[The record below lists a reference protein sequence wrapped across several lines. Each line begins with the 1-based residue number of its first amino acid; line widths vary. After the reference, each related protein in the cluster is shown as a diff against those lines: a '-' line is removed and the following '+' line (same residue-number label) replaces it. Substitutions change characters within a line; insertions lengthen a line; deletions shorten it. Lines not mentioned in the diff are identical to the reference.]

1 MKALSRATLVALLYV
16 VTAGAWIHFSGDFAL
31 DASHTREELE
41 AYERMKGLGFVVVTG
56 LGLFVTTFFVMR
68 RLIADGEEAARDRE
82 ALMSA
87 ERQALAGLFVGSIT
101 HDANNV
107 ATVVLSALELL
118 DEQPLDAEG
127 RSAVHDA
134 QHAMA
139 RLVALFKDLKGLGRR
154 RGSADLTETCLN
166 EAIEHAVAL
175 LQGHSAMRHCHV
187 TLSLGPPVTLPLF
200 ADLVDSMLINLLINA
215 AQATRGVGRLEVK
228 LSVVDGFARIEV
240 HDDGPGVP
248 PEQVAQLFK
257 PFHTTKPNG
266 TGLGLVSVQQA
277 ALAHQGRVEHSRS
290 PLGGACF
297 TVSLPVPARG

>member
-1 MKALSRATLVALLYV
+1 
-16 VTAGAWIHFSGDFAL
+16 
-31 DASHTREELE
+31 
-41 AYERMKGLGFVVVTG
+41 
-56 LGLFVTTFFVMR
+56 
-68 RLIADGEEAARDRE
+68 
-82 ALMSA
+82 
-87 ERQALAGLFVGSIT
+87 
-101 HDANNV
+101 
-107 ATVVLSALELL
+107 
-118 DEQPLDAEG
+118 
-127 RSAVHDA
+127 
-134 QHAMA
+134 
-139 RLVALFKDLKGLGRR
+139 
-154 RGSADLTETCLN
+154 
-166 EAIEHAVAL
+166 
-175 LQGHSAMRHCHV
+175 MRHCHV

-257 PFHTTKPNG
+257 LFHTTKPNG